1 MTRVLSVNNV
11 IVYWLPPLF
20 WMGFIFPFNE
30 ALAMSNTSSFV
41 VPLLRWLLP
50 FSDFET
56 IHQMHI
62 GFRKIGHFAEYAFL
76 AVLLVRAF
84 RGRKRT
90 WRNEWILY
98 AGGVAA
104 GYGALD
110 EFLQHF
116 IPSRTGSVFD
126 WLIDSAG
133 VLFVLSLMLLKNNR
147 SKQGVG
153 RIMGAGQTGL
163 SDGD

>member
-1 MTRVLSVNNV
+1 MNPGQFLFYR
-11 IVYWLPPLF
+11 LPPLL
-20 WMGFIFPFNE
+20 WMGLIFPTNG
-30 ALAMSNTSSFV
+30 ALNTNTTSHII
-41 VPLLRWLLP
+41 VPILKWLLP
-50 FSDFET
+50 HADLTT
-56 IHQMHI
+56 ISLLHI
-62 GFRKIGHFAEYAFL
+62 GVRKLMHFFNYAFL
-76 AVLLVRAF
+76 TVMLIRAF
-84 RGRKRT
+84 RSGKRA
-90 WRNEWILY
+90 WRNEGILY
-98 AGGVAA
+98 AGVVAA

-116 IPSRTGSVFD
+116 IPSRTGSVLD

-147 SKQGVG
+147 SKQGVW